1 MSKIKVKDT
10 VYVLNKK
17 QQQKKTKVTKIEGD
31 QVWVKCSKESY
42 SISEVMQNKLV
53 DLKAKPYN
61 NTQLDPDKAFE
72 RHIFHRDQFAHY
84 FRWTHV
90 LKLAKIGG
98 KVLDFGSGTGNLV
111 EVLYRNQF
119 KQSQYLGLEYK
130 QSAVDKANEK
140 YAKVPWIDFKQA
152 DLVNKV
158 NHGTDWDIIC
168 SFEVI
173 EHIGVENGKKYLKN
187 LRNHCNDKTVVLL
200 STPVYDH
207 KVAAAG
213 NHVVDG
219 EVNEY
224 TYEEM
229 EKLIKKSGFKIVENY
244 GTFASMKDYKPHMN
258 EHQKYVF
265 DQLSKYY
272 DSNIT
277 SILMAPMFPEQSRN
291 VIWKLQKEGE

>member
-1 MSKIKVKDT
+1 MKNKDT

-17 QQQKKTKVTKIEGD
+17 QQQKKTKVTKIDGD
-31 QVWVKCSKESY
+31 QVWVKCSDKPY
-42 SISEVMQNKLV
+42 PMSEVMTEKKV

-98 KVLDFGSGTGNLV
+98 KVLDFGSGSGNLV

-130 QSAVDKANEK
+130 QGTVDKANEK

-152 DLVNKV
+152 DLVNDV
-158 NHGTDWDIIC
+158 DHGNDWDIIC

-173 EHIGVENGKKYLKN
+173 EHVGVDNGKKYLKN
-187 LRNHCNDKTVVLL
+187 LRAHCNDNTTVLI

-207 KVAAAG
+207 NTAAAG

-229 EKLIKKSGFKIVENY
+229 EKLITKSGFEIEQTY
-244 GTFASMKDYKPHMN
+244 GTFASMKDYKSEMN

-265 DQLSKYY
+265 DELNKYY
-272 DSNIT
+272 DSNVT
-277 SILMAPMFPEQSRN
+277 SILMAPMFPKQSRN
-291 VIWKLQKEGE
+291 VIWKLKKAGK